1 MKQIYNIVAVSEF
14 GFLTKESD
22 TWFKCDRS
30 ILKSEL
36 FLTLKRGMMVEGITY
51 NEDRFVTSF
60 IVLNTKDSKKE
71 VANSSLISNRSH
83 AENSETLPPS
93 FDSIRYAQC
102 VNLSFDN
109 ARSKGVR
116 FEWSE
121 GVWTKERIKEAFDV
135 ADLIYEEFNRRVR
148 R

>member
-1 MKQIYNIVAVSEF
+1 MKQIYNVVAVSEY

-36 FLTLKRGMMVEGITY
+36 FLTLKRGMMIEGITY

-102 VNLSFDN
+102 VNIAFANYRDVNLKFQD
-109 ARSKGVR
+109 RLFIR
-116 FEWSE
+116 
-121 GVWTKERIKEAFDV
+121 EAFDV
-135 ADLIYEEFNRRVR
+135 ADMIYEEFNKRVR